1 MKFYRAM
8 ALSIFQESLMSSK
21 TSSLSRR
28 SLFSGAATVG
38 AVAAA
43 TAVLPGVVQ
52 QAAPVATALP
62 KPTRGG
68 GYTLSEHVQQY
79 YKTTR
84 V

>member
-1 MKFYRAM
+1 
-8 ALSIFQESLMSSK
+8 MSSK

-52 QAAPVATALP
+52 SPAPAVAPLP

>member
-1 MKFYRAM
+1 VV
-8 ALSIFQESLMSSK
+8 SQ
-21 TSSLSRR
+21 
-28 SLFSGAATVG
+28 
-38 AVAAA
+38 VA
-43 TAVLPGVVQ
+43 P
-52 QAAPVATALP
+52 AAPAFQ